1 MLVFGWIALILL
13 AMFGLFCLGLF
24 IGPFIVAKVKSF
36 GLKIKYYL
44 DDEKV
49 DSQKRSE
56 ERRHRDEIKRQ
67 RDFELANRKLAV
79 KLNKVEKQIKLQ
91 TKKLE
96 LAEKLKKQTQV
107 EKEELQEL
115 DPAKEQIEVEEETNI
130 SLDLD

>member
-1 MLVFGWIALILL
+1 MLIFGWIALILL

-24 IGPFIVAKVKSF
+24 VGPFIIAKVKSF

-44 DDEKV
+44 DDEKI

-67 RDFELANRKLAV
+67 RDFELANRKLDV
-79 KLNKVEKQIKLQ
+79 KLNKVNKQIKIQ
-91 TKKLE
+91 TEKLK
-96 LAEKLKKQTQV
+96 LAEKLKQQTQL
-107 EKEELQEL
+107 EKEDLQEQ
-115 DPAKEQIEVEEETNI
+115 DPFKDQEEPGI

>member
-24 IGPFIVAKVKSF
+24 AGPFVIAKVKSF

-67 RDFELANRKLAV
+67 RDFELANRKLDV
-79 KLNKVEKQIKLQ
+79 KLNKVDKQIKLQ
-91 TKKLE
+91 TKKLR

-115 DPAKEQIEVEEETNI
+115 DPTKEETGN

>member
-1 MLVFGWIALILL
+1 MLVFGWVALILL
-13 AMFGLFCLGLF
+13 AMFGLFCIGLF
-24 IGPFIVAKVKSF
+24 AGPFVIAKIKSF
-36 GLKIKYYL
+36 KDKIVSYI

-67 RDFELANRKLAV
+67 RDFELANRKLDI
-79 KLNKVEKQIKLQ
+79 KLNKVDKQIKLQ

-96 LAEKLKKQTQV
+96 LAEKLKKETQI
-107 EKEELQEL
+107 EKEDLQEL
-115 DPAKEQIEVEEETNI
+115 DPSKEESGN